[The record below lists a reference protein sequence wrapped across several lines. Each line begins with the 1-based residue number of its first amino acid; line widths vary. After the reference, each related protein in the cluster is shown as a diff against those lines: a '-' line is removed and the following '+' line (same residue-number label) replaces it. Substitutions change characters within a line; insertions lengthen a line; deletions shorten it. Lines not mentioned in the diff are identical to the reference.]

1 MSEVFKKMLFGN
13 NTEATSGKIEITD
26 ISAIAMENLLFYVY
40 HEDIDR
46 AKITGD
52 LLVAANKYDISD
64 LVNFCVKFLGDY
76 LSEENVV
83 DVMIAAFLTDQ
94 EDLFDLARK
103 FVFKISIDN
112 QIVAETEA
120 WKKLQEEKPI
130 LAFKMLNKAMFKN

>member
-1 MSEVFKKMLFGN
+1 M
-13 NTEATSGKIEITD
+13 
-26 ISAIAMENLLFYVY
+26 
-40 HEDIDR
+40 
-46 AKITGD
+46 
-52 LLVAANKYDISD
+52 AANKYDISD
-64 LVNFCVKFLGDY
+64 LVNFSVKFLGDN
-76 LSEENVV
+76 LSAENVV

-130 LAFKMLNKAMFKN
+130 LAFKMLNKALFKV